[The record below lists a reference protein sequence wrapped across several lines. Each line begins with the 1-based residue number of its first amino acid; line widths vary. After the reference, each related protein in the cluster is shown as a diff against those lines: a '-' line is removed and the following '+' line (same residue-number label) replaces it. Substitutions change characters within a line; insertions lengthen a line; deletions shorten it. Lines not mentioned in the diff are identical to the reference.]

1 MEPYDKITPIT
12 PSSQLD
18 INTEFIISIQD
29 RYYKLSKQA
38 FLLVLC
44 LSHGEDMDS
53 AITSYQK
60 KSGSSYSRKQ
70 ISYVIENAINPIIY
84 NNVIEPKKPLGFIF
98 KSSIFSAQTVRTIS
112 KPLSPLFNKYI
123 IVCMLI
129 LAVILN
135 TVYLLQPNIL
145 HYNGH
150 IGLEGILVIFSI
162 TILSSLFH
170 EFGHASACIRYGV
183 SPGDIGVGIYLNFPL
198 FYTDVTKIWC
208 LPQRHRH
215 VVNFAGIYFQCLL
228 LIILDCI
235 YFIIPEETIRFTIL
249 SILLSFAITLNP
261 FLKFDGYWII
271 TDILNIPNL
280 REHTYIW
287 LQKKIIGK
295 SFKANYFSPI
305 SNLPRWKLSLF
316 ILYSVGSI
324 LFLIT
329 YFTYIIP
336 YVIITSGQAF
346 ITESKLLIS
355 CLVHSIT
362 PPFSIVKNIISYL
375 IFLSTVIFLCWN
387 ILKLLIKRLY
397 FS

>member
-98 KSSIFSAQTVRTIS
+98 KRSIFSAQTVRTIS

-150 IGLEGILVIFSI
+150 IGLEG
-162 TILSSLFH
+162 
-170 EFGHASACIRYGV
+170 Y
-183 SPGDIGVGIYLNFPL
+183 
-198 FYTDVTKIWC
+198 
-208 LPQRHRH
+208 
-215 VVNFAGIYFQCLL
+215 
-228 LIILDCI
+228 
-235 YFIIPEETIRFTIL
+235 
-249 SILLSFAITLNP
+249 
-261 FLKFDGYWII
+261 
-271 TDILNIPNL
+271 
-280 REHTYIW
+280 
-287 LQKKIIGK
+287 
-295 SFKANYFSPI
+295 
-305 SNLPRWKLSLF
+305 
-316 ILYSVGSI
+316 
-324 LFLIT
+324 
-329 YFTYIIP
+329 
-336 YVIITSGQAF
+336 
-346 ITESKLLIS
+346 
-355 CLVHSIT
+355 
-362 PPFSIVKNIISYL
+362 
-375 IFLSTVIFLCWN
+375 
-387 ILKLLIKRLY
+387 
-397 FS
+397 